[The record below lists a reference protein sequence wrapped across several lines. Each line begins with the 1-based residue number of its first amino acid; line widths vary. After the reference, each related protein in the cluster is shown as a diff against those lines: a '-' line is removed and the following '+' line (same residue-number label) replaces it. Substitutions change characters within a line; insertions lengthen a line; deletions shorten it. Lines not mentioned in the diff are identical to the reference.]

1 LETEGKATSG
11 ESTNGSIFCPVV
23 VTLAVMGGKYKPL
36 LLYHIEANTVLRFG
50 QLRKLVSDAS
60 KKMLTQQLREL
71 EADGLIRRKVYKVV
85 PPKVE
90 YSLTERGKSL
100 QPVLREMGRWGASHA
115 RYYGKRIGHWQ
126 KKVDA
131 ELASGRQG

>member
-1 LETEGKATSG
+1 
-11 ESTNGSIFCPVV
+11 
-23 VTLAVMGGKYKPL
+23 MGRKYKPL
-36 LLYHIEANTVLRFG
+36 LLYYLEANKVLRFG
-50 QLRKLVSDAS
+50 QLRQLVTSAS

-71 EADGLIRRKVYKVV
+71 EADGLLRRKVYKVV

-100 QPVLREMGRWGASHA
+100 QPVLREMGAWGAHHA
-115 RYYGKRIGHWQ
+115 RHYRKSIGHWQ

-131 ELASGRQG
+131 ELDSAGLR